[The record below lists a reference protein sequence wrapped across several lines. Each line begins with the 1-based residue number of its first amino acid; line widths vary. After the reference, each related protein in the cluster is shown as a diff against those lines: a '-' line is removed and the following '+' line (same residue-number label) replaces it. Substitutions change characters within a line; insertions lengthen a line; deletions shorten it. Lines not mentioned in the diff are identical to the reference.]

1 MKGVVLL
8 QRNEKRGDNM
18 SGKFPTTRIGD
29 LELPRLVIGC
39 NWVSGWSHRTPAKDN
54 MILATHNNPESVSNI
69 F

>member
-1 MKGVVLL
+1 
-8 QRNEKRGDNM
+8 M

-29 LELPRLVIGC
+29 FELPRLVIGC